1 MAACP
6 KFVGVKFILDSLN
19 LYIKYLSLFQIV
31 DLWLHALD
39 GLHLSGDLNKGLSII
54 ESLEDSSGNGSPNI
68 IVYRCLG
75 MIFDLIKLFNYYQ
88 FAIMESVI
96 KTQEQQDQ
104 FQFLAK
110 ADLYLWNFKN
120 LVVSY
125 GFDFNV
131 EQINLESTF
140 SEWKTELYAHEGLTD
155 ELKDSINSSAQKMK
169 KATFKDC
176 LEDPI
181 FI

>member
-1 MAACP
+1 
-6 KFVGVKFILDSLN
+6 
-19 LYIKYLSLFQIV
+19 
-31 DLWLHALD
+31 
-39 GLHLSGDLNKGLSII
+39 
-54 ESLEDSSGNGSPNI
+54 
-68 IVYRCLG
+68 
-75 MIFDLIKLFNYYQ
+75 
-88 FAIMESVI
+88 MESVI

-155 ELKDSINSSAQKMK
+155 ELKDSINSSAEEMK